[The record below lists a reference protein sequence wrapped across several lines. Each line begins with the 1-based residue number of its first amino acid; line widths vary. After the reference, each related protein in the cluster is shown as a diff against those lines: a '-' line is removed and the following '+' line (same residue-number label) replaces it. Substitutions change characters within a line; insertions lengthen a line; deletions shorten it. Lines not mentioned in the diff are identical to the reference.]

1 MNSENSINTT
11 NEIKKNDSIMPNEN
25 KSIKLPN
32 IVKEDDVKFNEILYD
47 IFKSENFTFGM
58 RIKGRVIFTQ
68 GQDIT
73 KELDPLITI
82 RYIYKKLILN
92 GEFSFVKNRYIG
104 LCQLKTSIF
113 DTLILLERENFYI
126 FEVFTGKRM
135 RIMCPSA
142 FQDLEKY
149 FIGALFFDFLYIRH
163 GILYKKKSSNNK
175 VLKNN
180 NDEFSFTYALYKELF
195 HIDLVILIDILPEES
210 SSRNLLIIISY
221 LDMIGAVTHLKNNDN
236 SSNNKII
243 FFTFFVNIWLFFLI
257 MIPNYAE
264 WFNFLNTICAFCVF
278 ITYDT
283 GKLRIRL
290 ELIIAQILL
299 FIIFQEK
306 NGKLLIS
313 LEIGVRYSFSI
324 KNQNVKNFYEDILTF
339 MS

>member
-126 FEVFTGKRM
+126 FEVFTGK
-135 RIMCPSA
+135 
-142 FQDLEKY
+142 
-149 FIGALFFDFLYIRH
+149 
-163 GILYKKKSSNNK
+163 SS
-175 VLKNN
+175 
-180 NDEFSFTYALYKELF
+180 
-195 HIDLVILIDILPEES
+195 
-210 SSRNLLIIISY
+210 
-221 LDMIGAVTHLKNNDN
+221 
-236 SSNNKII
+236 
-243 FFTFFVNIWLFFLI
+243 
-257 MIPNYAE
+257 
-264 WFNFLNTICAFCVF
+264 F
-278 ITYDT
+278 IT
-283 GKLRIRL
+283 
-290 ELIIAQILL
+290 
-299 FIIFQEK
+299 
-306 NGKLLIS
+306 
-313 LEIGVRYSFSI
+313 
-324 KNQNVKNFYEDILTF
+324 
-339 MS
+339 